1 MKEILDFLKNLLI
14 TFVFLLFLYLVFRSV
29 GGYKEGMTTD
39 KEEEEEK
46 PETNNYGGNASTYSS
61 KLKAHV
67 IKLQD
72 KSLLHKYRPD
82 YENVVMNLDELTDH
96 LMLQSAMSV
105 NPKDPQSSID
115 ALNRIASLNNSKA
128 GLNNIMKFIDGK

>member
-1 MKEILDFLKNLLI
+1 MKDFLINLLV
-14 TFVFLLFLYLVFRSV
+14 TFVFLMFIYLIFRSV

-39 KEEEEEK
+39 REEK
-46 PETNNYGGNASTYSS
+46 EDNSTNNYGGNAENYSS
-61 KLKAHV
+61 KLKANI

-96 LMLQSAMSV
+96 LMLQSAMNI

-115 ALNRIASLNNSKA
+115 ALNQIASLNNSKA

>member
-1 MKEILDFLKNLLI
+1 MKDFFIKLLV
-14 TFVFLLFLYLVFRSV
+14 TFVFLMFIYLIFRSV
-29 GGYKEGMTTD
+29 GGYKEGMTND
-39 KEEEEEK
+39 NDEKEDNS
-46 PETNNYGGNASTYSS
+46 TNNYGGNAANYSS
-61 KLKAHV
+61 KLKANI

-72 KSLLHKYRPD
+72 KSLLNKYRPD

-96 LMLQSAMSV
+96 LMLQTAMNI

-115 ALNRIASLNNSKA
+115 ALNQIASLNNSKA